1 MVEIKQN
8 HPQTFQALNLFLN
21 NGKSLNFNG
30 NKQKLNNC
38 IEHRLYNTSR
48 LILSSQSVILNQ
60 TLVLD
65 ENDDPWKVIS
75 QLRQDFDTLTADKE
89 NQLGQLK
96 SVMEETKGLPDEI
109 AQLEAELNI
118 TKAELQ
124 VTQLLVNEASSS
136 SSSTNNLCYAK

>member
-1 MVEIKQN
+1 M
-8 HPQTFQALNLFLN
+8 N